1 MQTGQRNKTVPTIGS
16 KIAGPLGAVHL
27 PRLWAKLL
35 LSSRE
40 LLPDDYE
47 RCGDGFDA
55 MTIQALG
62 LDREKLISFVRT
74 EQPTYMA
81 LEAWVLH
88 ETRGGALDAKKI
100 EAHNRAILSYRHDDA
115 TARSMR
121 ASSGVTDTSIGDA
134 ATLNSL
140 DDFDQLHAQI
150 TSLSR

>member
-1 MQTGQRNKTVPTIGS
+1 MHTAQRNKTVPTIGS

-35 LSSRE
+35 LASRD
-40 LLPDDYE
+40 LLPDDYD

-55 MTIQALG
+55 MTIAALG
-62 LDREKLISFVRT
+62 LDRDELMSFVRT

-81 LEAWVLH
+81 LETWVQH
-88 ETRGGALDAKKI
+88 ETRGALDARKI
-100 EAHNRAILSYRHDDA
+100 EAHNRAILGYRHDDA
-115 TARSMR
+115 TAKAMR
-121 ASSGVTDTSIGDA
+121 ASSGVTDSSIGDA
-134 ATLNSL
+134 ATLNAL